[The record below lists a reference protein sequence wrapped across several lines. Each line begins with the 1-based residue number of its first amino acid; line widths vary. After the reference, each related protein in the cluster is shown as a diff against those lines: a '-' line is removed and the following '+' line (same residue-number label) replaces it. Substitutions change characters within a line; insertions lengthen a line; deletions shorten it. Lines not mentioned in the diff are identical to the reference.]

1 MKTSYLMYLI
11 VILTIPACK
20 MKKTAMQPLAAAD
33 SFMPMQIGNKWSHGA
48 HSYTEIQDTVRIG
61 KQLYY
66 KFYSLVGGDASDTK
80 YLRIDENNQLLES
93 YPDQP
98 NVVYVHAKFNASLND
113 VFFTLNDKSTNDY
126 QVKLVK
132 KTPDRRTFEF
142 DMVYHPNLKGS
153 THQVSYVKGIGLDDG
168 WTSIKING
176 KIIK

>member
-1 MKTSYLMYLI
+1 MKNSSLMYLLI
-11 VILTIPACK
+11 VLVIPSCK
-20 MKKTAMQPLAAAD
+20 MKKTAIQPVSAMD

-48 HSYTEIQDTVRIG
+48 NSYTEIQDTVRIG

-66 KFYSLVGGDASDTK
+66 KFYSLVGGDATDTK
-80 YLRIDENNQLLES
+80 YMRIDEKNQLVES

-98 NVVYVHAKFNASLND
+98 GVVYVHAKFNANLND

-126 QVKLVK
+126 QVKLLE
-132 KTPDRRTFEF
+132 KTADKRTFEF
-142 DMVYHPNLKGS
+142 DMVNHPNLKGS
-153 THQVSYVKGIGLDDG
+153 KHKVSYLKGIGLDDN

>member
-11 VILTIPACK
+11 IILTIPACK

-48 HSYTEIQDTVRIG
+48 NSYTEIQDTVRIG

>member
-1 MKTSYLMYLI
+1 MKTSYLMYLLI
-11 VILTIPACK
+11 VLIIPSCK
-20 MKKTAMQPLAAAD
+20 MKKTAIQPVAATD

-66 KFYSLVGGDASDTK
+66 KFYSLVGGDATDTK
-80 YLRIDENNQLLES
+80 YFRIDENNQLLES

-98 NVVYVHAKFNASLND
+98 GVVYVHAKFNANVND

-126 QVKLVK
+126 QVKLVE
-132 KTPDRRTFEF
+132 KTANRRTFEF

-153 THQVSYVKGIGLDDG
+153 THKVSYLKGIGLDDD

>member
-1 MKTSYLMYLI
+1 MKTSSLMYLLI
-11 VILTIPACK
+11 VLVIPSCK
-20 MKKTAMQPLAAAD
+20 MKKTALQPVSAMD

-48 HSYTEIQDTVRIG
+48 NSYTEIQDTVRIG

-66 KFYSLVGGDASDTK
+66 KFYSLVGGDATDTK
-80 YLRIDENNQLLES
+80 YLRTDEKNQLVES

-98 NVVYVHAKFNASLND
+98 GVVYVHAKFNANVND

-126 QVKLVK
+126 QVKLIE
-132 KTPDRRTFEF
+132 KTADKRTFEF
-142 DMVYHPNLKGS
+142 DMVNHPNLKGS
-153 THQVSYVKGIGLDDG
+153 KHKVSYLKGIGLDDN